1 MSYGPKPW
9 QQLHWDVRAAGNF
22 ILGGTGTGLL
32 VVWALMP
39 HLVPEPRWFVLAGL
53 ALIGA
58 GLGAVW
64 LEIGRKLR
72 AIHVFFNPQTSWMT
86 REAIVAAFVFAFGLA
101 AVATGS
107 RGLGQLAA
115 LAALGFIFCQ
125 GRILRASKGI
135 PAWREPAITAFI
147 ISTGLVEG
155 TGLFLMSTAFTET
168 YSVRLAFFGLVVLAR
183 AIAWS
188 RYRARIER
196 SVPRPALTALDPAG
210 RALIQLGTITSL
222 ALALASFALPG
233 LASAAAALAGLI
245 ALGAGWRV
253 KYVLVTRAA
262 YNQGF
267 ALPKLPVRGTR

>member
-9 QQLHWDVRAAGNF
+9 QQRHWDVRAAGNF
-22 ILGGTGTGLL
+22 ILGGTGSGLL
-32 VVWALMP
+32 VAWALMT
-39 HLVPEPRWFVLAGL
+39 HLAPAWQWFVFGGL

-64 LEIGRKLR
+64 LEIGRTLR
-72 AIHVFFNPQTSWMT
+72 AMNVFFNPNTSWMT
-86 REAIVAAFVFAFGLA
+86 REAIVALLVFALGLA
-101 AVATGS
+101 ALATGS

-135 PAWREPAITAFI
+135 PAWREPAVTAFI
-147 ISTGLVEG
+147 ISTGIAEG
-155 TGLFLMSTAFTET
+155 TGLFLVSTAFTQSH
-168 YSVRLAFFGLVVLAR
+168 SVLLAFFALVVLAR

-188 RYRARIER
+188 RYRSRIER
-196 SVPRPALTALDPAG
+196 SVPKAALATLDPAG
-210 RALIQLGTITSL
+210 RALIQLGTIMSL
-222 ALALASFALPG
+222 ALALISFALPG
-233 LASAAAALAGLI
+233 LASEAAALAGAA

-253 KYVLVTRAA
+253 KYILVTRAS

>member
-22 ILGGTGTGLL
+22 ILGGTGSGLL

-39 HLVPEPRWFVLAGL
+39 HLAPDPQGFVLAGL

-72 AIHVFFNPQTSWMT
+72 AINVFFNPNTSWMT
-86 REAIVAAFVFAFGLA
+86 REAIVAALVFALGLA
-101 AVATGS
+101 ALVTGS
-107 RGLGQLAA
+107 RGLGQIAA
-115 LAALGFIFCQ
+115 LAALGFVFCQ

-135 PAWREPAITAFI
+135 PAWREPAVTAFI
-147 ISTGLVEG
+147 MTTGLVEG
-155 TGLFLMSTAFTET
+155 TGLFLMATAFTET
-168 YSVRLAFFGLVVLAR
+168 YSVLLAFFGLAVLAR
-183 AIAWS
+183 AVAWS
-188 RYRARIER
+188 RYRSRIER
-196 SVPRPALTALDPAG
+196 SVPKAALAALDPAG

-253 KYVLVTRAA
+253 KYMLVTRAA

>member
-32 VVWALMP
+32 VCWALFGTATP
-39 HLVPEPRWFVLAGL
+39 AWQAWVAAGL
-53 ALIGA
+53 VLIAA

-72 AIHVFFNPQTSWMT
+72 AVHVFFNPNTSWMT
-86 REAIVAAFVFAFGLA
+86 RESIVAALVFAIGLGA
-101 AVATGS
+101 LVTGS
-107 RGLGQLAA
+107 RSLGQLTA
-115 LAALGFIFCQ
+115 LAALGFVFCQ

-135 PAWREPAITAFI
+135 PAWREPAVTAFI
-147 ISTGLVEG
+147 MTTGLAEG
-155 TGLFLMSTAFTET
+155 AGLYLLGAAFTET
-168 YSVRLAFFGLVVLAR
+168 RPALFAFFGLVVLAR

-188 RYRARIER
+188 RYRSRIER
-196 SVPRPALTALDPAG
+196 SVPRPALAVLDPAG
-210 RALIQLGTITSL
+210 RTLIQLGTIAPLVL
-222 ALALASFALPG
+222 ALAAFALPG
-233 LASAAAALAGLI
+233 LSPAAGALAGLA

-253 KYVLVTRAA
+253 KHVLVTRAA

-267 ALPKLPVRGTR
+267 SLPRLPVRGAR

>member
-9 QQLHWDVRAAGNF
+9 QQLHWDMRAAGNF
-22 ILGGTGTGLL
+22 ILGGTGSGLL

-86 REAIVAAFVFAFGLA
+86 REAIVAVLVFALGLA
-101 AVATGS
+101 AVLTGS
-107 RGLGQLAA
+107 RGLGQTAA
-115 LAALGFIFCQ
+115 LAALVFVFCQ
-125 GRILRASKGI
+125 GRILRASKGV
-135 PAWREPAITAFI
+135 PAWREPAVTAFI
-147 ISTGLVEG
+147 VTTGLVEG

-168 YSVRLAFFGLVVLAR
+168 YSVLLAFFGLVVLAR

-196 SVPRPALTALDPAG
+196 SVPRAALAALDPAG

-233 LASAAAALAGLI
+233 LASAAAALAGLV

>member
-22 ILGGTGTGLL
+22 ILGGTGSGLL

-86 REAIVAAFVFAFGLA
+86 REAIVAVVVFALGLA
-101 AVATGS
+101 AVLTGS
-107 RGLGQLAA
+107 RGIGQTAA
-115 LAALGFIFCQ
+115 LAALVFVFCQ
-125 GRILRASKGI
+125 GRILRASKGV
-135 PAWREPAITAFI
+135 PAWREPAVTAFI
-147 ISTGLVEG
+147 VTTGLVEG

-168 YSVRLAFFGLVVLAR
+168 YSVLLAFFGLVVLAR

-196 SVPRPALTALDPAG
+196 LVPRAALAALDPAG